1 MRLLEHIFLYF
12 AKYPATTAV
21 SKFFTKGSGDTAY
34 NTLKTAATAA
44 AAGKYPAI
52 TDYIFGVNEES
63 VTRRISQV
71 KGIYL
76 FIDYGNITSS
86 TDRVGTKSDTFSVAV
101 TVAKP
106 ISAGALDLAQEVLL
120 SEDLL
125 QIISAIR
132 KDLREDESNSL
143 MEYILF
149 PNDITPFYARELSNS
164 YGWTLMFQVRG
175 VDMI

>member
-12 AKYPATTAV
+12 AKYPASAAV
-21 SKFFTKGSGDTAY
+21 QKFFTKTSGGTAY
-34 NTLKTAATAA
+34 ETLKASAIAA
-44 AAGKYPAI
+44 AAGKYPVI

-63 VTRRISQV
+63 VSRRISQV

-76 FIDYGNITSS
+76 FVDYGNISS
-86 TDRVGTKSDTFSVAV
+86 SENNLGVKSDEFNVAV

-106 ISAGALDLAQEVLL
+106 LSSGATDLAQEVIL

-132 KDLREDESNSL
+132 NDMRGDDHDSL
-143 MEYILF
+143 TDYMVF

-164 YGWTLMFQVRG
+164 YGWTLMFRIQG